1 VEGTIS
7 EGIGVKGTICMRSIS
22 ASTEEQWEEK
32 WKTFQEKYDDQY
44 PSIIIYLDMT
54 LIQPHKEQLVKAG
67 STDTCIGI
75 TRQPLAARD
84 FTTR

>member
-22 ASTEEQWEEK
+22 ASTEEQLEEK

-44 PSIIIYLDMT
+44 PSIIIYLDIAKIEVYVCV
-54 LIQPHKEQLVKAG
+54 LAL
-67 STDTCIGI
+67 CIDGCI
-75 TRQPLAARD
+75 NY
-84 FTTR
+84 